1 MLRMYGLITYHGTPK
16 TMQHEGFN
24 PYKDGLYPLKMRL
37 VIKKE
42 TMARGTRGNGL
53 VNIQPFYIIST
64 KKTSTW
70 WFQPI

>member
-37 VIKKE
+37 VIKRKQWPGE
-42 TMARGTRGNGL
+42 QEEMA
-53 VNIQPFYIIST
+53 
-64 KKTSTW
+64 W
-70 WFQPI
+70 